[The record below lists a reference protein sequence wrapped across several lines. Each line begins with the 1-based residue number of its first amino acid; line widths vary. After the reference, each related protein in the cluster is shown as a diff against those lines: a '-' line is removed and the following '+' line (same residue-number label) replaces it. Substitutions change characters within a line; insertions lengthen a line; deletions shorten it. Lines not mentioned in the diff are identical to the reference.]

1 MALSLKPNHLTR
13 YKDIAALL
21 VKYGRSGALRSF
33 DPDGPAPDDPTIDD
47 PTIDDDGR
55 RLAGDLE
62 AMGPTFI
69 KLGQLLSTRADLLP
83 PAYLEALSRLQ
94 DDVEPVSFEVIEET
108 VTREIGARIS
118 NAFQSFESTP
128 RASASLGQ
136 VHRAVLR
143 DGRPVAVKVQRPG
156 IRQRI
161 VDDMEVIE
169 ELAEFLDTHTG
180 VGRAYGFRGMAEEFR
195 RSIMAEL
202 DYRLEA
208 ANLRLLGSQLA
219 DYQRIVVPQPIDDYT
234 TSTVLTMDLV
244 DGRNVGALG
253 PLATL
258 ETDRCAL
265 ARDLFDAY
273 LDQILVHGFVH
284 ADPHPGNVLLTTDG
298 RLALIDLGM
307 VVRIAPELQDDLV
320 RLLLALS
327 EGDGTDVSSILAG
340 LGEKRENWDRLR
352 FEREISA
359 LVQRNQAVTVG
370 QLEAGRMV
378 GELAR
383 IAGDCGLRP
392 PVELTMLGKTL
403 LNLDQVANK
412 VDPDFDPNAAIQ
424 DHVGKIMRRKMLQS
438 ASPAHLLSAAM
449 DAKEFVEKLPARV
462 NKVMDALAEG
472 QMTLNIQGIDEKELM
487 RGIQKLAN
495 RVTAGLVIAAL
506 IVGAAMLMQID
517 TEAKLFGYPS
527 VAIVCFLAAA
537 AAGVWLIAS
546 SLLHDLPQR
555 RHRRKTNL
563 G

>member
-1 MALSLKPNHLTR
+1 MAVSLKAQHLAR
-13 YKDIAALL
+13 YRDIGALL
-21 VKYGRSGALRSF
+21 VKHGRSEGLRRF
-33 DPDGPAPDDPTIDD
+33 DPEAQGAAAAADDDPSIEEDAQKLVD
-47 PTIDDDGR
+47 
-55 RLAGDLE
+55 DLE

-83 PAYLEALSRLQ
+83 PAYLSALSRLQ
-94 DDVEPVSFEVIEET
+94 DDVEPFSFEIVEET

-143 DGRPVAVKVQRPG
+143 DGRPVAVKVQRPD

-161 VDDMEVIE
+161 VDDMQVIE
-169 ELAEFLDTHTG
+169 ELAEFLDSHTG
-180 VGRAYGFRGMAEEFR
+180 VGRAYGFQGMVEEFR

-208 ANLRLLGSQLA
+208 ANLRLLGSQLSN
-219 DYQRIVVPQPIDDYT
+219 YERIVVPQPVDDYT
-234 TSTVLTMDLV
+234 TSTVLTMDLI
-244 DGRNVGALG
+244 DGRNVGSLG

-265 ARDLFDAY
+265 AKDLFDAY
-273 LDQILVHGFVH
+273 LDQILIHGFVH
-284 ADPHPGNVLLTTDG
+284 ADPHPGNVLLTSDG

-327 EGDGTDVSSILAG
+327 ESHGTDVASILTG
-340 LGEKRENWDRLR
+340 LGDKRENWDRIR

-412 VDPDFDPNAAIQ
+412 IDPDFDPNAAIQ
-424 DHVGKIMRRKMLQS
+424 RHVGEIMRRKMLQS
-438 ASPAHLLSAAM
+438 ASPANILSSAM
-449 DAKEFVEKLPARV
+449 DAKEFAEKLPARV

-495 RVTAGLVIAAL
+495 RVTSGLIIAAL
-506 IVGAAMLMQID
+506 IIGAAMLMQID

-546 SLLHDLPQR
+546 TLLHDLPQH
-555 RHRRKTNL
+555 RHRGRL
-563 G
+563 R

>member
-33 DPDGPAPDDPTIDD
+33 DPDSPAPDDPTIDED
-47 PTIDDDGR
+47 AR
-55 RLAGDLE
+55 RLADDLE

-94 DDVEPVSFEVIEET
+94 DDVEPVSFEVIEEA

-180 VGRAYGFRGMAEEFR
+180 VGRAYGFRGMVEEFR

-208 ANLRLLGSQLA
+208 ANLRLLGSQLT

-244 DGRNVGALG
+244 DGRNVGSLG

-258 ETDRCAL
+258 ETDRCGL
-265 ARDLFDAY
+265 AKDLFDAY

-424 DHVGKIMRRKMLQS
+424 DHVGEIMRRKMLQS

-537 AAGVWLIAS
+537 AAGVWLVVT

-555 RHRRKTNL
+555 RHRRKTSL
-563 G
+563 E